1 MWREAVRVLVKE
13 EQPQTD
19 KIAQIYSSLC
29 GMVSGHTHRLSEA
42 LKLCDLAVSARP
54 DLSGT
59 HNRRGAVLTKMGRHG
74 EAKLAFEQALAMEPR
89 DVNVMFNLALAHEN
103 LGDISVAM
111 EILRNVLIMDHAHQL
126 AKDEL
131 MKLINAHNHNHP
143 IP

>member
-1 MWREAVRVLVKE
+1 M
-13 EQPQTD
+13 
-19 KIAQIYSSLC
+19 
-29 GMVSGHTHRLSEA
+29 
-42 LKLCDLAVSARP
+42 
-54 DLSGT
+54 
-59 HNRRGAVLTKMGRHG
+59 LTKMGRHG

-131 MKLINAHNHNHP
+131 MKLINAHNYNHP